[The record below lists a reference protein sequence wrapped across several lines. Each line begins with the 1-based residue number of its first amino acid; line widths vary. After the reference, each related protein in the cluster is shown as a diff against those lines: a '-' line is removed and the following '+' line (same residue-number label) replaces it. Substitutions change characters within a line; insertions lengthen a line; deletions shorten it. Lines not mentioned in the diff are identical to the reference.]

1 MLPLPI
7 HPDLTDRASVS
18 ASQHSF
24 AVKGEPIAALH
35 RTSGGI
41 LKNSSDCL
49 SSANPLGLSTVR
61 FLFGAPLGSHI
72 HLPFIHPSQHPS
84 SVRHHG
90 NSLWNVLR
98 TTLSV
103 TAFFI
108 SVWSVKKRITAICEC
123 QGYDFINSKDPFI
136 KFKWFFY
143 KLLMLIS
150 QFCHIFCL
158 NYNHTKQRC
167 FFR

>member
-7 HPDLTDRASVS
+7 HPYLTDRASVS

-41 LKNSSDCL
+41 LKYLRIPQTASRLFSVRCAAQKPS
-49 SSANPLGLSTVR
+49 SSALHSSLSAFVPMLR
-61 FLFGAPLGSHI
+61 NC
-72 HLPFIHPSQHPS
+72 
-84 SVRHHG
+84 G

>member
-7 HPDLTDRASVS
+7 HSDLTDRASVS

-24 AVKGEPIAALH
+24 AVKGEPIASLH

-41 LKNSSDCL
+41 LKNPQDCL
-49 SSANPLGLSTVR
+49 SSVLC
-61 FLFGAPLGSHI
+61 
-72 HLPFIHPSQHPS
+72 
-84 SVRHHG
+84 SVRR
-90 NSLWNVLR
+90 SEAIFICPSFIP
-98 TTLSV
+98 LSV
-103 TAFFI
+103 RSYVEELWEFSVECPADYSLRHCVFI
-108 SVWSVKKRITAICEC
+108 SVWSVKKRITAISEC

-143 KLLMLIS
+143 KLLMLIT

-158 NYNHTKQRC
+158 NYNHTKQKC